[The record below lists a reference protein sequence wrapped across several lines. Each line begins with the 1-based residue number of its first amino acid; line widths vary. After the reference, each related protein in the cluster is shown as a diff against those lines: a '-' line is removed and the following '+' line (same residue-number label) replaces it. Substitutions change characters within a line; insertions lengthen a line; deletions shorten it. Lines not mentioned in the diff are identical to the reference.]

1 MTALSRLEV
10 TVINIFWL
18 GCLLNPTPSVL
29 KLKLVVLLL
38 ILLVLG
44 LRISISITTVRL
56 SLAYVTAVSIVILM
70 PMYGLIITLL
80 RGGFSEEFID
90 TSYLTSL
97 LYFFPSFLYLFS
109 DNKRKAFDAMLFSL
123 RAVSVL
129 ILLSFFALSSGY
141 GLEIVYY
148 FVSIETA
155 FIGMREY
162 GGISFHYIYYIVS
175 PMLVILVAYD
185 TYRFLWKR
193 NFLSCFLL
201 LTTIL
206 ALFLTGTRANML
218 LSVLTPLVVF
228 GWRYL
233 GNLSFIFIG
242 IAGVIGLSI
251 AMSSSIPIIQDMFD
265 PTDVSNEIKLS
276 YLTTYQW
283 ILSDLDVLLF
293 GQGFNAHAWDP
304 LVLSM
309 LPEGASK
316 TELTYFEGVRVFGLL
331 GFLPFLALLLY
342 LVISVKAR
350 ASEWRWMSPALFI
363 YFIASALNPYI
374 FSSNGMLIVGLAL
387 TLLVDRPK
395 KVPSGSRI
403 LSRLASAS

>member
-1 MTALSRLEV
+1 MTVFSRLEV
-10 TVINIFWL
+10 AVIYLFWL
-18 GCLLNPTPSVL
+18 GCLLNPTPSIL
-29 KLKLVVLLL
+29 KVKLIVLLL
-38 ILLVLG
+38 ILLVLC
-44 LRISISITTVRL
+44 LRLSVSITIVRL
-56 SLAYVTAVSIVILM
+56 NPVYASAASIIILM
-70 PMYGLIITLL
+70 PIYGLVVTAL
-80 RGGFSEEFID
+80 RGGFGEEFID

-97 LYFFPSFLYLFS
+97 LYFLPSILYLFS
-109 DNKRKAFDAMLFSL
+109 DNKRQAFEAMLFSL
-123 RAVSVL
+123 RVVSVL
-129 ILLSFFALSSGY
+129 IIVSYFALTSGY
-141 GLEIVYY
+141 GIEVVYY

-155 FIGMREY
+155 FIGVREY

-185 TYRFLWKR
+185 TYRFLLKR

-218 LSVLTPLVVF
+218 LSVLTPLLVF
-228 GWRYL
+228 AWRHL

-242 IAGVIGLSI
+242 ILGVIGFTI
-251 AMSSSIPIIQDMFD
+251 VISSSIPIIQDMFD

-276 YLTTYQW
+276 YLTSYQW

-342 LVISVKAR
+342 LVISMKAKTP
-350 ASEWRWMSPALFI
+350 EWRWMSPALFI
-363 YFIASALNPYI
+363 YLIASALNPYI

-387 TLLVDRPK
+387 ALLNDRPK
-395 KVPSGSRI
+395 EVRSGSGASI
-403 LSRLASAS
+403 RLASAS